1 MAANRNKSPERQSWP
16 AGIPLA
22 ETGILVKCPVVLTKR
37 QQEILRY
44 VQTHQREHGVIPSQ
58 REIQAHFG
66 FASVN
71 AVDCHL
77 AALEKKGALVRRPG
91 IARGLVLP
99 HAHPVLD
106 IPIFGT
112 IPAGP
117 PSANEQMADGHLA
130 IDPTLFKLR
139 PREEV
144 YSLRVRGDS
153 MEGAGIQDGDF
164 VVMACRPPRH
174 RDIVGA
180 LVDGEATLKRLVIN
194 RGKPVLMPE
203 NPNYR
208 PIVATEELRIQGVY
222 VGHVRVHR

>member
-1 MAANRNKSPERQSWP
+1 
-16 AGIPLA
+16 
-22 ETGILVKCPVVLTKR
+22 VLTER
-37 QQEILRY
+37 QQEILSY
-44 VQTHQREHGVIPSQ
+44 VQAHQREHGVIPSQ

-77 AALEKKGALVRRPG
+77 AALEKKGALVQQPG
-91 IARGLVLP
+91 KARALILP
-99 HAHPVLD
+99 RGHPVLD

-112 IPAGP
+112 IPAGR
-117 PSANEQMADGHLA
+117 PSANEQLADGHLA

-139 PREEV
+139 AREEV

-153 MEGAGIQDGDF
+153 MEGAGIEDGDL
-164 VVMACRPPRH
+164 VVMACRPPKH

-203 NPNYR
+203 NPKYR
-208 PIVATEELRIQGVY
+208 PIVATEELLLQGVY

>member
-1 MAANRNKSPERQSWP
+1 M
-16 AGIPLA
+16 
-22 ETGILVKCPVVLTKR
+22 LTKR
-37 QQEILRY
+37 QQEILSY
-44 VQTHQREHGVIPSQ
+44 VQTHQREHGVVPSQ

-77 AALEKKGALVRRPG
+77 AALEKKGALVRHHG
-91 IARGLVLP
+91 MARGLVLP
-99 HAHPVLD
+99 HVHPVLD

-130 IDPTLFKLR
+130 IDPALFKLR

-153 MEGAGIQDGDF
+153 MEGAGIQDGDL
-164 VVMACRPPRH
+164 VVMVCRPPKH

-180 LVDGEATLKRLVIN
+180 LVDGESTLKRLVIN
-194 RGKPVLMPE
+194 RGRPVLMPE
-203 NPNYR
+203 NPKYR
-208 PIVATEELRIQGVY
+208 PIVATEELLIQGVY
-222 VGHVRVHR
+222 VGHVRVHK

>member
-1 MAANRNKSPERQSWP
+1 
-16 AGIPLA
+16 
-22 ETGILVKCPVVLTKR
+22 VLTKR
-37 QQEILRY
+37 QQEILSY
-44 VQTHQREHGVIPSQ
+44 VQAHQREHGISPSQ

-77 AALEKKGALVRRPG
+77 AALEKKGALVQHPG
-91 IARGLVLP
+91 KARALLLP
-99 HAHPVLD
+99 HRSAVLD

-112 IPAGP
+112 IPAGR
-117 PSANEQMADGHLA
+117 PSANEQMADGHLT
-130 IDPTLFKLR
+130 IDPAVFKLR

-153 MEGAGIQDGDF
+153 MEGAGIQDGDL
-164 VVMACRPPRH
+164 VVLACRPPKH

-203 NPNYR
+203 NPKYQ
-208 PIVATEELRIQGVY
+208 PIVATDELIIQGVY
-222 VGHVRVHR
+222 VGHVRVHDPPV